1 MKRPIFHWPAAC
13 MKRRGL
19 LKRGITFSV
28 RDFIVFVVLFLV
40 SVVLCLLLR
49 HLDPNDD
56 TRYVA
61 MIFLLNVFLT
71 AMLTEGY
78 LFSLFAAVLSVLLV
92 DYVFTEPFWRLS
104 FVITGVPVTFLV
116 MLIISTVT
124 GMVASRAKRMEAA
137 AREAERQKTYANLLR
152 AVSHDIRT
160 PLTGIIGA
168 TNVLLEQGERL
179 EPQQRRSLLEN
190 VKEESQ
196 WLIRVVENM
205 LSITRLGAENTA
217 LRKTE
222 EPAEEIIESAV
233 AKFSARHPEIAAEV
247 EVPQDLLLVPMDAL
261 LMQQVLTNLLEN
273 VADHGG
279 NATQVTVC
287 LRRSED
293 AWAQIS
299 VADNGCGIPKEK
311 LHTLFKGFCPAAQQ
325 GDVQRNMGIGLS
337 VCRTVVEA
345 HGGRIWAANQSGGGA
360 IFTLEL
366 PLKEDENE
374 NQRQSFDCGR

>member
-1 MKRPIFHWPAAC
+1 

-19 LKRGITFSV
+19 LKRGITFSI
-28 RDFIVFVVLFLV
+28 RDFTVFTVLFVV

-61 MIFLLNVFLT
+61 MIFLLDVFLT

-78 LFSLFAAVLSVLLV
+78 LFSLCAAVLSVLSV

-104 FVITGVPVTFLV
+104 FVITGFPLTFLV
-116 MLIISTVT
+116 MLIISTAT

-152 AVSHDIRT
+152 SVSHDIRT
-160 PLTGIIGA
+160 PLTGIVGA
-168 TNVLLEQGERL
+168 TNVLLEQENRL
-179 EPQQRRSLLEN
+179 DPEQRRSLLEN
-190 VKEESQ
+190 VREESQ
-196 WLIRVVENM
+196 WLVRVVENM

-222 EPAEEIIESAV
+222 EPAEEIIEGAV
-233 AKFSARHPEIAAEV
+233 AKFTARHPEIAAEV
-247 EVPQDLLLVPMDAL
+247 EVPQELLMVPMDAL

-273 VADHGG
+273 VADHGET
-279 NATQVTVC
+279 ATEVKVC
-287 LRRSED
+287 LRRRD
-293 AWAQIS
+293 KKWAQIR

-311 LHTLFKGFCPAAQQ
+311 LHTLFKGFCPAAAQFE
-325 GDVQRNMGIGLS
+325 DIQRNMGIGLS
-337 VCRTVVEA
+337 VCHTIVEA
-345 HGGRIWAANQSGGGA
+345 HGGRIWAENQGGA
-360 IFTLEL
+360 VFTVEL
-366 PLKEDENE
+366 PLEEDENE
-374 NQRQSFDCGR
+374 DQR

>member
-1 MKRPIFHWPAAC
+1 MKKPTIHWPAGC

-28 RDFIVFVVLFLV
+28 RDFTVFAVLFIV

-49 HLDPNDD
+49 HLDPNND

-61 MIFLLNVFLT
+61 MIFLLDVFLT

-78 LFSLFAAVLSVLLV
+78 LFSLCAAVLSVLSV

-104 FVITGVPVTFLV
+104 FVITGFPLTFVV
-116 MLIISTVT
+116 MLVISIAT

-152 AVSHDIRT
+152 SVSHDIRT
-160 PLTGIIGA
+160 PLTGIVGA
-168 TNVLLEQGERL
+168 TNVLLEQEERL
-179 EPQQRRSLLEN
+179 NAQQRRSLLKN

-222 EPAEEIIESAV
+222 EPAEEIIEGAL
-233 AKFSARHPEIAAEV
+233 AKFTARHPEIAADV
-247 EVPQDLLLVPMDAL
+247 EVPQELLMVPMDAL

-273 VADHGG
+273 VADHAE
-279 NATQVTVC
+279 NATEVTVC
-287 LRRSED
+287 LRRKDED
-293 AWAQIS
+293 WAQIS

-311 LHTLFKGFCPAAQQ
+311 LHTLFKGFSPATQR
-325 GDVQRNMGIGLS
+325 GDIQRNMGIGLS

-345 HGGRIWAANQSGGGA
+345 HGGRIWAENQRDGGA
-360 IFTLEL
+360 IFTVEL
-366 PLKEDENE
+366 PLKEEENE
-374 NQRQSFDCGR
+374 DQR

>member
-1 MKRPIFHWPAAC
+1 MKKPTIHWPAGC

-28 RDFIVFVVLFLV
+28 RDFTVFAVLFIV

-49 HLDPNDD
+49 HLDPNND

-61 MIFLLNVFLT
+61 MIFLLDVFLT

-78 LFSLFAAVLSVLLV
+78 LFSLCAAVLSVLSV

-104 FVITGVPVTFLV
+104 FVITGFPLTFVV
-116 MLIISTVT
+116 MLVISIAT
-124 GMVASRAKRMEAA
+124 GMVASRAKRMEAV

-152 AVSHDIRT
+152 SVSHDIRT
-160 PLTGIIGA
+160 PLTGIVGA
-168 TNVLLEQGERL
+168 TNVLLEQEERL
-179 EPQQRRSLLEN
+179 NAQQRRSLLKN

-222 EPAEEIIESAV
+222 EPAEEIIEGAL
-233 AKFSARHPEIAAEV
+233 AKFTARHPEIAADV
-247 EVPQDLLLVPMDAL
+247 EVPQELLMVPMDAL

-273 VADHGG
+273 VADHAE
-279 NATQVTVC
+279 NATEVTVC
-287 LRRSED
+287 LRRKNED
-293 AWAQIS
+293 WAQIS

-311 LHTLFKGFCPAAQQ
+311 LHTLFKGFCPATQH
-325 GDVQRNMGIGLS
+325 GDIQRNMGIGLS

-345 HGGRIWAANQSGGGA
+345 HGGRIWAENQRDGGA
-360 IFTLEL
+360 IFTVEL
-366 PLKEDENE
+366 PLKEEENE
-374 NQRQSFDCGR
+374 DQR

>member
-1 MKRPIFHWPAAC
+1 MKKPTIHWPDGC

-19 LKRGITFSV
+19 LKRGIIFSI
-28 RDFIVFVVLFLV
+28 RDFTVFAVLFLV
-40 SVVLCLLLR
+40 SVGLCLLLR
-49 HLDPNDD
+49 QLDPNDD

-61 MIFLLNVFLT
+61 MIFLLDVFLT

-78 LFSLFAAVLSVLLV
+78 LFSVCAAVLSVLLV

-104 FVITGVPVTFLV
+104 FVITGFPLTFLV
-116 MLIISTVT
+116 MLIISTAT

-160 PLTGIIGA
+160 PLTGIAGA

-179 EPQQRRSLLEN
+179 DPAQRRSLLEN

-222 EPAEEIIESAV
+222 EPAEEIIEGAV
-233 AKFSARHPEIAAEV
+233 AKFSIRHPEISTEV
-247 EVPQDLLLVPMDAL
+247 EVPQELLMVPMDAL
-261 LMQQVLTNLLEN
+261 LMQQVLTNILEN
-273 VADHGG
+273 VADHGET
-279 NATQVTVC
+279 ATKVKIC
-287 LRRSED
+287 LRRVDES
-293 AWAQIS
+293 WAQII
-299 VADNGCGIPKEK
+299 VADNGCGIPREK
-311 LHTLFKGFCPAAQQ
+311 LHTLFKGFSPAAQQ
-325 GDVQRNMGIGLS
+325 EDVQRNMGIGLS

-345 HGGRIWAANQSGGGA
+345 HGGRIRAENQRDGGA
-360 IFTLEL
+360 VFTVEL
-366 PLKEDENE
+366 PLKEDEHE
-374 NQRQSFDCGR
+374 NQR